1 MALRDLA
8 GINVLQDALAETNSH
23 LTAVLRELHGTNSH
37 LTAVLRELQET
48 NSHLTGVLRELQE
61 TNGQRLDQVVKE
73 LRGLHDK
80 LDRLGAQE

>member
-8 GINVLQDALAETNSH
+8 GINVLQDALVETNSH
-23 LTAVLRELHGTNSH
+23 LTAVLRELQATNSQ
-37 LTAVLRELQET
+37 LTGVLRELQET

-73 LRGLHDK
+73 LRSLHEK
-80 LDRLGAQE
+80 LDRPGAQE